1 MRVIIVLLTFLAA
14 CGAKNPEPCTSPA
27 LLSGQLTLST
37 QNEQLWAFARYMYD
51 ALGQRIRL
59 QEMGFYQNKSFT
71 YDALLLYREGVMYE
85 INQQDVTCKK
95 RALRADFHPMAVPR
109 NASLMGQAV
118 LGSSSGPGQ
127 GVLVDTWTGQLPDNG
142 KEACEGNLQSSLICQ
157 FYPAARYLITVTE
170 FGCIPISTSYKTK
183 PFGWIVTSFFNN
195 VIGISDPNQLNP
207 PAFCQDALHEEPVD
221 FFSLFHMK

>member
-1 MRVIIVLLTFLAA
+1 MRVFVVLSTFLIA
-14 CGAKNPEPCTSPA
+14 CRAKNPEPCTSPA

-37 QNEQLWAFARYMYD
+37 QNEQLWAFARYLYD

-85 INQQDVTCKK
+85 INHQDVTCKK
-95 RALRADFHPMAVPR
+95 RALRPDFHPMAVPR

-127 GVLVDTWTGQLPDNG
+127 GVLVNTWTGQLPDN
-142 KEACEGNLQSSLICQ
+142 
-157 FYPAARYLITVTE
+157 ARYLITVTE
-170 FGCIPISTSYKTK
+170 FGCIPISTSYKTQ